1 LNFGVNTT
9 NALWALRGMVRV
21 QRTCQEILDK
31 WSKGVKDKME
41 NQKLYPLPF
50 TPEDYIQFITEHQ
63 MVGESLYYALV
74 HEFGREKVEQ
84 VLPS

>member
-1 LNFGVNTT
+1 
-9 NALWALRGMVRV
+9 LRGMVRV

-31 WSKGVKDKME
+31 WSKGVKDKVE

-50 TPEDYIQFITEHQ
+50 TPEAYLQFITEHQ

-74 HEFGREKVEQ
+74 HEFGREQVEKA
-84 VLPS
+84 LPSY